1 MNALQRVPS
10 ERNRREDV
18 FFSINKGEKKVCL
31 QGGDR
36 IQGLAEE
43 WKADIFH
50 LNEAVI
56 NSLYQG
62 FSAFVEFT

>member
-1 MNALQRVPS
+1 M
-10 ERNRREDV
+10 